1 VTDFF
6 KQARSAGAAEY
17 GRARAERYG
26 RRAKAA
32 RVLGVLAAGA
42 LLLATVAAAHGAFGG

>member
-6 KQARSAGAAEY
+6 KQARAAGAAEY

-32 RVLGVLAAGA
+32 RVLGALAVCV
-42 LLLATVAAAHGAFGG
+42 LLLATVAAGHGAFGG

>member
-1 VTDFF
+1 MSDFF
-6 KQARSAGAAEY
+6 KQARAAGAAEY

-32 RVLGVLAAGA
+32 RVLGVLAACV
-42 LLLATVAAAHGAFGG
+42 LLLATVAAGHGAFGG